1 LKVDCL
7 SHRDSYV
14 KRIEIPCAIIAPL
27 QQIDRERPTKMEEFY
42 EAELQNVSKRFGEVS
57 AVDSVSLVVRKG
69 EFLTLLGPSGCGKT
83 TLLRMLAG
91 FEAPDAG
98 RVFLGGCDVTEVP
111 PYRRDVTT
119 VFQNYALFPHMNV
132 FENVAFGLERRHLS
146 REQIESRAGRALE
159 MVRMSGLELR
169 QPSELSGGQQQ
180 RVALARA
187 LVLEPRV
194 LLLDEPLAALDL
206 KLRKEMQL
214 ELKDLQRRLGISFIY
229 VTHDQ
234 EEALTMSDRI
244 AVMNAGHIEQLG
256 CAEEIYERPA
266 TEFVAAFIGVSNIM
280 EGRVELVDEGRAII
294 GLGGSRIQ
302 MSAVGANAIGLKPGQ
317 PVRLLVRP
325 EKIRISAETS
335 EQALVARIESA
346 VYLGES
352 TQWRMALDGGQAIT
366 VLEQNTRPFDSARS
380 RIGEQ
385 VFVSWAPESA
395 VILKG

>member
-1 LKVDCL
+1 
-7 SHRDSYV
+7 
-14 KRIEIPCAIIAPL
+14 
-27 QQIDRERPTKMEEFY
+27 MEDFY
-42 EAELQNVSKRFGEVS
+42 EAELQNVTKRFGEVS
-57 AVDSVSLVVRKG
+57 AVDAVSLSVLKG

-98 RVFLGGCDVTEVP
+98 RVLLGGRDVTEVP

-119 VFQNYALFPHMNV
+119 VFQHYALFPHMNV
-132 FENVAFGLERRHLS
+132 FENIAFGLERRRLS
-146 REQIESRAGRALE
+146 REQIEPRVARVLE
-159 MVRMSGLELR
+159 MVRMSKLERR
-169 QPSELSGGQQQ
+169 QPGELSGGQQQ

-214 ELKDLQRRLGISFIY
+214 ELKELQRRLGISFIY

-256 CAEEIYERPA
+256 RAEEIYERPS
-266 TEFVAAFIGVSNIM
+266 TEFVAGFIGMSNIL
-280 EGRVELVDEGRAII
+280 EGRVESIEEERVLIDV
-294 GLGGSRIQ
+294 GGSRVCVN
-302 MSAVGANAIGLKPGQ
+302 VGANAVALKPGQ
-317 PVRLLVRP
+317 HVRLLIRP
-325 EKIRISAETS
+325 EKIRISS
-335 EQALVARIESA
+335 EASNQGLAARIEAA

-352 TQWRMALDGGQAIT
+352 TQWRLSLDCGQTIT
-366 VLEQNTRPFDSARS
+366 VLGQNTQPFDSARS
-380 RIGEQ
+380 RIGEK

-395 VILKG
+395 VILPGSAGILPA